1 MRGIFLSFLLVSFCV
16 DASAGSIQDV
26 SSAFKNR
33 LSDIQVQG
41 IGTVVRVL
49 SDDSNGSRHQR
60 FILKLSSQQTV
71 LVAHNIDIAPRLN
84 ELSIGDSVEFF
95 GEYEW
100 NSKGGVV
107 HWTHHDPSGHH
118 QGGWLKHNGSRYE

>member
-84 ELSIGDSVEFF
+84 ELSIGDSVTLFPYTTLFRSIGRASCRER
-95 GEYEW
+95 
-100 NSKGGVV
+100 V
-107 HWTHHDPSGHH
+107 
-118 QGGWLKHNGSRYE
+118 